1 VTHPLTLSFTR
12 SFTRTQSRLHKQFA
26 LVDRVFFTCGRGC
39 RHDQLRASTLSLS
52 NSNHLFCSL
61 CLLGLSTFRPFS
73 FPALLS
79 SRPSPS
85 VPHSTS
91 TSTPDPTMFDRS
103 VFAFLQNSNTAMNY
117 EEVELIGRGAYGTVY
132 KARDLANPGQLVA
145 LKKVRVPLT
154 DQGVNTNVLRE
165 VGVLKQLQHSFCPN
179 VVRLLDVCHGKQTG
193 SDGRTMNLFLVF
205 EHVDQDLAQY
215 LADCPPPG
223 LGPDM
228 IKRISY
234 QLLQGVDF
242 LHSHRIVHRD
252 LKPQNVLITNAGLV
266 KLADFGL
273 ARIYSEQALTSVV
286 VTLWYR
292 APEVLLLSN
301 YASSV
306 DIWSC
311 GCILFELYARKPL
324 FPGNS
329 ESDQLRRIFEVIGSP
344 AEDCWPQDVS
354 LPWTAFSKFK
364 STSLESLAPEMCPE
378 AIELVQVSLLL
389 LFLLLLNLYKFESMH
404 LIVHLIYFKRSVSI
418 RFSFCLLNI
427 SIHFRRSR
435 LSNQTVLFL
444 CCDRVLPG
452 NASLSDLAANQRGR
466 SAQTR
471 ILQRVRTVPADF

>member
-1 VTHPLTLSFTR
+1 MKSIDSFD
-12 SFTRTQSRLHKQFA
+12 RLLDSDLFR
-26 LVDRVFFTCGRGC
+26 LFRIVFFA
-39 RHDQLRASTLSLS
+39 RHWIDRSAETVR
-52 NSNHLFCSL
+52 
-61 CLLGLSTFRPFS
+61 TRFS
-73 FPALLS
+73 
-79 SRPSPS
+79 
-85 VPHSTS
+85 
-91 TSTPDPTMFDRS
+91 TMFDRS
-103 VFAFLQNSNTAMNY
+103 LFSFPPTTSSTTNSMAGTTISSNSAMNGATNY

-179 VVRLLDVCHGKQTG
+179 VVRLLDVCHGKSVG
-193 SDGRTMNLFLVF
+193 SDGRSMTLFLVF

-215 LADCPPPG
+215 LADCPAPG

-228 IKRISY
+228 IKRIAF

-252 LKPQNVLITNAGLV
+252 LKPQNVLITNAGQV

-311 GCILFELYARKPL
+311 GCILYELYARKPL

-344 AEDCWPQDVS
+344 PEECWPADVS
-354 LPWTAFSKFK
+354 LPWRAFAKFK
-364 STSLESLAPEMCPE
+364 STPIDSLVPEICTE
-378 AIELVQVSLLL
+378 ALDLVQV
-389 LFLLLLNLYKFESMH
+389 
-404 LIVHLIYFKRSVSI
+404 
-418 RFSFCLLNI
+418 
-427 SIHFRRSR
+427 
-435 LSNQTVLFL
+435 
-444 CCDRVLPG
+444 
-452 NASLSDLAANQRGR
+452 
-466 SAQTR
+466 
-471 ILQRVRTVPADF
+471 